1 MTGAGVEVATRLNTL
16 ARVDGD
22 GFRAKVYFSPL
33 NQRIQVLKY
42 EARNTETMVASL
54 ARGAR
59 EAGFGK
65 VFLKAPLHERGGF
78 EAAGMTAEA
87 MITGYFAGQPAVVMS
102 LFLTDERRSRPFAEE
117 ETGILTTIRSRP
129 ADSSVPELPGKY
141 RMLVATPSDAVEL
154 ALLYGRVFDSY
165 PFPITESEYLVSTME
180 SNVVYRIVRDG
191 AGEIVAAASAE
202 TDPEH
207 RNAEMTDF
215 ATLPSQRGLGLAQHI
230 LAALENDMGEREI
243 LNLYTVARAKSAGMN
258 RVFYN
263 RGYAWTGTLVNNC
276 HIAGQFEDMHVWCK
290 TLQNSAARQAAPR
303 AGV

>member
-1 MTGAGVEVATRLNTL
+1 MTNVGIEVANKMNTL
-16 ARVDGD
+16 ARIDGD

-33 NQRIQVLKY
+33 NQRIQVLEY
-42 EARNTETMVASL
+42 EARQTERMVASL
-54 ARGAR
+54 ARDAR

-65 VFLKAPLHERGGF
+65 VFLKAPLHERSRF
-78 EAAGMTAEA
+78 EAAGMTAEVT
-87 MITGYFAGQPAVVMS
+87 ITGYFAGQPAVVMS
-102 LFLTDERRSRPFAEE
+102 LFLTEERRSRPHADEE
-117 ETGILTTIRSRP
+117 AAILEAIRSRP
-129 ADSSVPELPGKY
+129 ADSSVPNLPARY
-141 RMLVATPSDAVEL
+141 RMAVAVPADSNEL

-165 PFPITESEYLVSTME
+165 PFPITEPEYLVSTME

-191 AGEIVAAASAE
+191 SHEIVAAASAE

-230 LAALENDMGEREI
+230 LAALENDMAERDI
-243 LNLYTVARAKSAGMN
+243 PNLYTIARARSAGMN

-263 RGYAWTGTLVNNC
+263 RNYELTGTLVNNC

-290 TLQNSAARQAAPR
+290 SLRT
-303 AGV
+303 VVH